1 MNGERER
8 ETEWKRIHPG
18 VPLVATLMSAWSPEV
33 IAGVDRGYAGI
44 VSEQWWDWQF
54 WDVSSLVRCPDAAAE

>member
-1 MNGERER
+1 M
-8 ETEWKRIHPG
+8 
-18 VPLVATLMSAWSPEV
+18 ATLMSAWSPEV

>member
-1 MNGERER
+1 MRDERER
-8 ETEWKRIHPG
+8 LNGRPFR